1 MKIIII
7 TLGYILGYIFIGAI
21 VASAWEKTEL
31 TLLKLG
37 YSIKPLLLEKYPPD
51 PAWHTNT
58 LGVRMTIILW
68 PLFLVASIPWLIYL
82 IIRKIFGL

>member
-1 MKIIII
+1 MKIILI
-7 TLGYILGYIFIGAI
+7 ILGYALIGAI
-21 VASAWEKTEL
+21 VASAWEKMEL
-31 TLLKLG
+31 TLLKWG

-68 PLFLVASIPWLIYL
+68 PLFLVSSILGLIYL
-82 IIRKIFGL
+82 LIRKIFGL

>member
-1 MKIIII
+1 MKIILI
-7 TLGYILGYIFIGAI
+7 ILGYAFMGAI

-31 TLLKLG
+31 TLLKWG

-58 LGVRMTIILW
+58 QGVRMMIILW
-68 PLFLVASIPWLIYL
+68 SLFIVASILWLIYL

>member
-1 MKIIII
+1 MKIILI
-7 TLGYILGYIFIGAI
+7 ILGYIFIGAI

-31 TLLKLG
+31 TLLKWG

-58 LGVRMTIILW
+58 LGVKITIILW
-68 PLFLVASIPWLIYL
+68 PLFTAVAIFELIYL
-82 IIRKIFGL
+82 LIRKIFGLWHG

>member
-1 MKIIII
+1 MKIILI
-7 TLGYILGYIFIGAI
+7 ILGYIIGAI

-31 TLLKLG
+31 TLLKWG

-58 LGVRMTIILW
+58 LGVRMMIILW
-68 PLFLVASIPWLIYL
+68 PLFIVASILWLIYL

>member
-1 MKIIII
+1 MKI
-7 TLGYILGYIFIGAI
+7 TLIILGYLFIGAI
-21 VASAWEKTEL
+21 VASAWEKIEL

-58 LGVRMTIILW
+58 TGVWITLILW
-68 PLFLVASIPWLIYL
+68 PLFIVASISWLIYL
-82 IIRKIFGL
+82 LIRKIFGL

>member
-1 MKIIII
+1 MKIILI
-7 TLGYILGYIFIGAI
+7 ILGYIFIGAI

-31 TLLKLG
+31 TLLKWG

-58 LGVRMTIILW
+58 LGVKITIILW
-68 PLFLVASIPWLIYL
+68 PLFTAVAIFELIYL
-82 IIRKIFGL
+82 LIRKIFRL